1 VEMCASVRECPASG
15 KSHDEAARA
24 LARIA
29 QRVAVTDPDVKIWCV
44 LLAVSAPELEQLS
57 ALLSSAEQ
65 TRAARFHFARD
76 RSRYV
81 AARGMLRV
89 MLGNFLGIAPAAVA
103 LESGP
108 YGKPLL
114 ADSFSDVH
122 FNLTHSGDLALIAIA
137 RDLIPGVD
145 IESLDRD
152 VDYDGLARRF
162 FCVREYAEL
171 QLIPEA
177 YRKRAFLAC
186 WTRKEAVAKAVGQG
200 LHLPLNR
207 IEVTVGTDA
216 PPRLLDVPGDDPANW
231 TLHGIDAGRDYI
243 ATLASRRVT

>member
-1 VEMCASVRECPASG
+1 MCASVRECPASG
-15 KSHDEAARA
+15 KSQDEPARA

-29 QRVAVTDPDVKIWCV
+29 QRIAVPDPGVEIWCI
-44 LLAVSAPELEQLS
+44 LLAVSAPELEQLF
-57 ALLSSAEQ
+57 ALLSREEQ

-76 RSRYV
+76 RGRYV

-89 MLGNFLGIAPAAVA
+89 MLGNYLGISPAAVA
-103 LESGP
+103 FEYGP
-108 YGKPLL
+108 NGKPLL

-122 FNLTHSGDLALIAIA
+122 FNLSHSDDLALIAIA

-162 FCVREYAEL
+162 FSGREYAEL
-171 QLIPEA
+171 QLIPDA
-177 YRKRAFLAC
+177 DRKRAFLTC
-186 WTRKEAVAKAVGQG
+186 WTRKEAVAKAIGQG

-216 PPRLLDVPGDDPANW
+216 PPRLLDVPGDEPANW
-231 TLHGIDAGRDYI
+231 ALHSIDAGRDHV
-243 ATLASRRVT
+243 ATLALRRVI